1 MLTIKIYKVMI
12 YSYNMNKKDLISR
25 GYFPKE
31 LPPPFNTNSFA
42 DLASSSTTLLNS
54 CSKNPAKLYYHNHV
68 RYGSFRRKLGIP
80 NPVSFLQISHLIEEN
95 WSNIQQIINKS
106 KFTKSKPIH
115 TPHPQRSR
123 SISPVLKFSFI
134 PVERAKNRITGRYI
148 LQTDISQFY
157 QSIYTHSIPW
167 AVHGKLIAKEKRH
180 NLNLFG
186 NKLDKL
192 LRNSQDGQTLGIPIG
207 PDTSLV
213 VAELLLC
220 TADVELEKRLK
231 STCSYPFKGFRY
243 SDDSEFTFQ
252 NRADAESALSII
264 QQVISEFEL
273 SINPE
278 KTKIVELPCSL
289 DSTWVLELSEYK
301 FSEDKLDQMRDIV
314 RYFDK
319 AFELSSQFPKESVLK
334 YAVARISSKLKN
346 IHPDNWPLLESL
358 LLQSLTIEP
367 STLRDSLFIIQD
379 KQKDKYQINWDSL
392 EEVLN
397 FQILTHTPLGHS
409 SEVAWAIW
417 SAIVF
422 NLPINKLAAESISK
436 IEDST
441 VAILA
446 LDARRRG
453 RIKEGLNTT
462 KWEQF
467 LVEDELYGEQWLL
480 SYEANRQGY
489 LSVTEDYV
497 AKDSWFSQLKDGR
510 ISFYDV
516 NAPLIIPPSENS
528 GPSGED

>member
-1 MLTIKIYKVMI
+1 VGWVSGDVEGLLY
-12 YSYNMNKKDLISR
+12 MNKKDLITR

-31 LPPPFNTNSFA
+31 LPPPFNTKSFA
-42 DLASSSTTLLNS
+42 DLASASTTLINS
-54 CSKNPAKLYYHNHV
+54 CSKNTAKLYYHNHV
-68 RYGSFRRKLGIP
+68 RYGSLRRKIGIS
-80 NPVSFLQISHLIEEN
+80 NPAFFLQISHFIEDK
-95 WSNIQQIINKS
+95 WSDIQQITNKS
-106 KFTKSKPIH
+106 KFTKSKPIY
-115 TPHPQRSR
+115 TPYPQRPR
-123 SISPVLKFSFI
+123 CISPVLEFGFI
-134 PVERAKNRITGRYI
+134 PVERAKNRIAGRYI
-148 LQTDISQFY
+148 LQADISQFY

-167 AVHGKLIAKEKRH
+167 ALHGKLTAKKQRQDMT
-180 NLNLFG
+180 LFG

-192 LRNSQDGQTLGIPIG
+192 LRNTQDGQTLGIPIG
-207 PDTSLV
+207 SDTSLV

-231 STCSYPFKGFRY
+231 NTCTHPFKGFRY
-243 SDDSEFTFQ
+243 SDDYEFTFQ

-278 KTKIVELPCSL
+278 KTKIVELPSSL
-289 DSTWVLELSEYK
+289 DSMWVLELSEYK
-301 FSEDKLDQMRDIV
+301 FSENKLVQMQDIV

-319 AFELSSQFPKESVLK
+319 AFELLSKFPKEPVLK
-334 YAVARISSKLKN
+334 YAVVRISKLN
-346 IHPDNWPLLESL
+346 NLHCDNWSLLESL
-358 LLQSLTIEP
+358 LLQSLTIDP
-367 STLRDSLFIIQD
+367 GTLRDSLSIIQD
-379 KQKDKYQINWDSL
+379 KQRDKYQINLDSL

-397 FQILTHTPLGHS
+397 FQILTHATLGHS

-422 NLPINKLAAESISK
+422 NLPINKQATESISK
-436 IEDST
+436 MEDST

-453 RIKEGLNTT
+453 QIKEGLDTT

-467 LVEDELYGEQWLL
+467 LVQDELYGEQWLL

-489 LSVTEDYV
+489 LSGSEDYV
-497 AKDSWFSQLKDGR
+497 ASDSWFSQLKDGGV
-510 ISFYDV
+510 SFYDI

-528 GPSGED
+528 GPSGQD